1 MSRQVKQQLTDKDF
15 PITSLM
21 RDAMFLSQDPV
32 EDFINEMDEGEY
44 LRDELYMSYKQFMD
58 KSGLEF
64 KDNKKQFEMKF
75 GRLMEKYQVTQK
87 RMDRKET
94 DDNGNTIRR
103 QIRVYSKR

>member
-1 MSRQVKQQLTDKDF
+1 M
-15 PITSLM
+15 
-21 RDAMFLSQDPV
+21 
-32 EDFINEMDEGEY
+32 NEGEFTG
-44 LRDELYMSYKQFMD
+44 DELYMSYKQFMD

-94 DDNGNTIRR
+94 DDNGNNIRR
-103 QIRVYSKR
+103 TFRVYVKE

>member
-21 RDAMFLSQDPV
+21 KDAMFLSKDPV
-32 EDFINEMDEGEY
+32 EDFINEMNEGEFTG
-44 LRDELYMSYKQFMD
+44 DELYMSYKQFMD